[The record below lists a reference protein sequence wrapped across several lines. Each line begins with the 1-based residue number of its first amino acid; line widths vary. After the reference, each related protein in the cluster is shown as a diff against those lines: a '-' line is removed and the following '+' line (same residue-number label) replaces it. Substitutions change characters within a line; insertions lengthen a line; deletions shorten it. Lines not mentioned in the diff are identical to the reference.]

1 MGVGKCFLS
10 LSHQHHLG
18 LGSLFSQSPGFCHG
32 LLAAHFYNEIFSRMV
47 VAAAVHPES
56 QGAFDIGCPG
66 RRRERNQAFR
76 APPLP
81 YSASSKPQQSA
92 GPG

>member
-10 LSHQHHLG
+10 LSHQHHLA
-18 LGSLFSQSPGFCHG
+18 LASAMASLLPTS
-32 LLAAHFYNEIFSRMV
+32 YNEIFSRMV

-66 RRRERNQAFR
+66 RRREQNQAFR